1 MSRCKNKPGVRPSA
15 PTHSWGNRDLQTFTT
30 RRACGPTSNQNASKG
45 QTSPQEGIVRGS
57 AVPTKSDRTATLSA
71 AGRQADQ
78 EYRSA
83 AVQIKSGFP
92 ILQVSI
98 YDGVSKS

>member
-1 MSRCKNKPGVRPSA
+1 MAQRQIKMPLKDKRVPRKESSEEVPS
-15 PTHSWGNRDLQTFTT
+15 
-30 RRACGPTSNQNASKG
+30 
-45 QTSPQEGIVRGS
+45 
-57 AVPTKSDRTATLSA
+57 PTKSDRTATLSA

-98 YDGVSKS
+98 YDGVSKSYTLVDSPARSSSRL